1 MAPFFYIYIVDK
13 NIVIYILGYIS
24 AIGTI
29 IPLIFGILRFKYLNR
44 KYFIILILFGIGTLT
59 ELATRVYSSIINH
72 NNIWIFNIYQII
84 ETILIIAFY
93 SSVTKNKIKKNI
105 LLLIAIIFSG
115 ISIYHIFT
123 NKSNMLNDS
132 SFSTE
137 SVIVVLLAILTFNSI
152 LKKQIYSNI
161 LAAPLF
167 WFNSAFLLFFFGNLF
182 LHIFSKYLQ
191 EHALYTFFELW
202 GIWHSSLNII
212 FYILISI
219 GFWKTKISQ
228 I

>member
-1 MAPFFYIYIVDK
+1 MDK
-13 NIVIYILGYIS
+13 NIFIYILGYIS

-29 IPLIFGILRFKYLNR
+29 IPLIFGAFRFKYLNR
-44 KYFIILILFGIGTLT
+44 EYSIILILFGIGTLT
-59 ELATRVYSSIINH
+59 ELASRVYSSMINP
-72 NNIWIFNIYQII
+72 NNIWIFNIYQIM
-84 ETILIIAFY
+84 ETNLIIAFY
-93 SSVTKNKIKKNI
+93 SSVTKNKIKKII
-105 LLLIAIIFSG
+105 LLLFAIIFSA
-115 ISIYHIFT
+115 ISTYHLFT
-123 NKSNMLNDS
+123 TKSNMLNDT

-152 LKKQIYSNI
+152 LKKQIYTNI

-167 WFNSAFLLFFFGNLF
+167 WFNSAFLLFFSGNLF

-191 EHALYTFFELW
+191 EHALYAFFELW
-202 GIWHSSLNII
+202 GVWHSSLNII

-219 GFWKTKISQ
+219 GFWKTKTSQ